1 MAGTDATSAGEK
13 LAAISNGLVALH
25 RKHYGKGPT
34 SAKTY
39 LVDSTVICVLRG
51 GFTTVERTLAE
62 QGRADAVLDIRR
74 TFQEA
79 LEGEFR
85 AVVEQSLGRKVLAYV
100 SQAHTDPD
108 FAVEIFMLEPSPEKV
123 VAHHEQDLGPP
134 AEDG

>member
-1 MAGTDATSAGEK
+1 MAGSDVTSAGEK
-13 LAAISNGLVALH
+13 LATISNGLVGLH

-51 GFTTVERTLAE
+51 GFTTVERTLTD
-62 QGRADAVLDIRR
+62 QGRADAVLEIRR
-74 TFQEA
+74 TFQQA
-79 LEGEFR
+79 LEKEFR
-85 AVVEQSLGRKVLAYV
+85 SVVEESLERKVIAYV
-100 SQAHTDPD
+100 SQVHSNPD

-123 VAHHEQDLGPP
+123 VAHHEQDLAPQ